1 VSGYLLDSDWIVD
14 ALHGIDRAVQTLVD
28 LAPQGLALS
37 LITYAELYQGA
48 YYARDPA
55 RALAGL
61 RQFLTDKELLPVT
74 PAIAEQFAVVRGALS
89 RPLQQQIG
97 DMDLLIAATALAYD
111 LTLVTRNLKD
121 FQHIPN
127 LKLFRSR

>member
-1 VSGYLLDSDWIVD
+1 VSGYLLDTDWIVD
-14 ALHGIDRAVQTLVD
+14 ALYGRDIAVRTLVD
-28 LAPQGLALS
+28 LAPDGLAVS

-48 YYARDPA
+48 YYAKDPA
-55 RALAGL
+55 TALAGL
-61 RQFLTDKELLPVT
+61 NRFLTDKELLPVT
-74 PAIAEQFAVVRGALS
+74 PAIAEQFAVIRGALS

-97 DMDLLIAATALAYD
+97 DMDLLIAATALVYD

-127 LKLFRSR
+127 LTLYRPS

>member
-14 ALHGIDRAVQTLVD
+14 ALHGIDRAVQTLVA

-48 YYARDPA
+48 YYAKEPTT
-55 RALAGL
+55 ALAGL
-61 RQFLTDKELLPVT
+61 KRFLTDKELLPVT
-74 PAIAEQFAVVRGALS
+74 PAIAEQFAVIRGTLS

-97 DMDLLIAATALAYD
+97 DMDLLIAATALTYD

-127 LKLFRSR
+127 LKLQRFD